1 MAVGKGVANA
11 GKINRKVVGPSL
23 SVIKGAALNED
34 AGVIALVNK
43 NLVLS
48 CLVA

>member
-1 MAVGKGVANA
+1 MAVGEGVANA
-11 GKINRKVVGPSL
+11 GEIDREVVGPSL

-34 AGVIALVNK
+34 TCIIALVNK